1 MNACG
6 LMKSYVLED
15 SVVILS
21 WKIPNWR
28 WYVFKV
34 KLKLLNFVIKWVADD
49 FESYTALHPKF
60 VY

>member
-6 LMKSYVLED
+6 LMESYVLED

-49 FESYTALHPKF
+49 FESYTA
-60 VY
+60 